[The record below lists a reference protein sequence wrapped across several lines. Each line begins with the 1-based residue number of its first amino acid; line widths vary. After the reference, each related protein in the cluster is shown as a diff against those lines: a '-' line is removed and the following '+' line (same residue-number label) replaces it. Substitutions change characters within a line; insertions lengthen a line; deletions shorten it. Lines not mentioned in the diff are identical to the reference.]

1 VTSVDAL
8 THFTC
13 ASHVDLPQ
21 VDETLKGG
29 TAASQGGYLLKSS
42 PPSSATEPGEQFVID
57 PNVLGLCRSANWLHE
72 SRPTGTVGRSRQKLG
87 SIREVVGSI
96 VSGMPTMPITSE
108 IDSDLRW
115 LRNYGPG
122 TSAPPL
128 QQWQV
133 DRLKAFLYQLI
144 KSDRLPFTVGL
155 FGGWGSGKTTFL
167 SILANNIIADTKVGY
182 KIIYFNAWKYA
193 GFLEIVPS
201 LIYKVLKYG
210 NHADK
215 DPGEAIKE
223 IMVSLGKEYSDA
235 FGDWA
240 EKKVGI
246 NVAKLFKDASK
257 VYSNISEGA
266 AVVPK
271 DVLDAYYT
279 QIDRAQDLLDRVF
292 SDRSKVTIVLIDEL
306 DRCDPDE
313 AFSVIKQLRVFFAM
327 RNLPIAFVICANPDP
342 IGLAIK
348 HKYGLSTASGDY
360 EARRILE
367 KFVDIYI
374 DMSEPIELGEFVTW
388 LWHEDN
394 KSIEDYASLIFLDD
408 TYVVS
413 DRDIDVTKNSTA
425 LQAMSTDNP
434 LYSNL
439 RLLRKTFERV
449 CSRDFANEHLLWTAW
464 HLELTKQMDPTFRAE
479 IGKASSDIVAISAS
493 AYDRIL
499 RAPIRWRDGKLDSSA
514 NPDGTLFGGYRSGF
528 WDACK
533 ARRVENL
540 KNPDPEAQE
549 RAEILAR
556 WMADFRRMDFLSIL
570 TLLPLENAG
579 DLKNVARPPDLS
591 LFLSRVEFTKHQMGY
606 LLANY

>member
-1 VTSVDAL
+1 MSTML
-8 THFTC
+8 Q
-13 ASHVDLPQ
+13 AS
-21 VDETLKGG
+21 E
-29 TAASQGGYLLKSS
+29 
-42 PPSSATEPGEQFVID
+42 
-57 PNVLGLCRSANWLHE
+57 
-72 SRPTGTVGRSRQKLG
+72 
-87 SIREVVGSI
+87 
-96 VSGMPTMPITSE
+96 M
-108 IDSDLRW
+108 DSDLRW
-115 LRNYGPG
+115 LLNYGPD

-128 QQWQV
+128 QQSQV
-133 DRLKAFLYQLI
+133 DRLKAFLYQFI

-167 SILANNIIADTKVGY
+167 SILAEDIIKDAGAGY
-182 KIIYFNAWKYA
+182 KVIYFNAWKYA
-193 GFLEIVPS
+193 GFVEIVPS

-223 IMVSLGKEYSDA
+223 IMVSLGKEYSDT

-240 EKKVGI
+240 EKRVGI

-257 VYSNISEGA
+257 VYSNISQGT

-271 DVLDAYYT
+271 EVLDAYYT

-348 HKYGLSTASGDY
+348 HKYGLSTASSDY

-367 KFVDIYI
+367 KFVDIYV
-374 DMSEPIELGEFVTW
+374 DMSEPIELDEFVTW
-388 LWHEDN
+388 LWREDN
-394 KSIEDYASLIFLDD
+394 KNIDDYASLIFLDD

-413 DRDIDVTKNSTA
+413 ERHIDVTKNTTA
-425 LQAMSTDNP
+425 LQAISTDNP

-449 CSRDFANEHLLWTAW
+449 CSRDFPNQHLLWTAW
-464 HLELTKQMDPTFRAE
+464 HLELSKQMDPTFRAE
-479 IGKASSDIVAISAS
+479 IGKASSDIVAMSAI

-499 RAPIRWRDGKLDSSA
+499 GASIQWRAGKLDSSA
-514 NPDGTLFGGYRSGF
+514 NPHGTLFGGYRSAF

-533 ARRVENL
+533 KRRVENL
-540 KNPDPEAQE
+540 NDADPEAQE

-570 TLLPLENAG
+570 TILPLKG
-579 DLKNVARPPDLS
+579 PRDLKEPPDLS
-591 LFLSRVEFTKHQMGY
+591 LFLPSVEFRKHQMGY